1 MHTVKQRALSLSA
14 ATALAL
20 TLAACGSNTAQAGS
34 ESSGGEE
41 QDLVLSQDQVTLD
54 GQVLSEGED
63 GAVTLSHD
71 IVYYQEGQVS
81 DYGEGTAQ
89 EEHSAGEADAHLVVT
104 IREAGTYRVSGELTQ
119 GQLAVDLGEDA
130 QDDSSAVVTVILDG
144 VDVTCTVAP
153 AFMVYNV
160 YECGSTDVETAAATV
175 DTAAAGI
182 NVVLADGSENTF
194 TGSHVA
200 RIYEEGTTDK
210 LHKYD
215 GAVYSKMSMNIGGES
230 EGTGVLNIDGDN
242 EGLDSE
248 LHLTINGGVINIR
261 AQNDGIN
268 TNEDGVS
275 VTTINGGTLQNN
287 AGLGAEGD
295 GIDSN
300 GHLVINGGYVVA
312 LGTRNDAVSE
322 DSQQEF
328 MELSFASTL
337 PAGSEIV
344 LADADGNGLLTFTTE
359 KAAQSLT
366 FSSAD
371 LKQDVDYTLTVD
383 GVTQEYTGHQSGGFG
398 GAPGGMGGGPGGNMM
413 EIPDGLESW
422 LSSAQDVPDDIRIWL
437 EGLLEMQNSQPDRP
451 DGGTGEAATPPE
463 GQEPPQDNGLSGR
476 GDPGA
481 GGTEAAS
488 GEASTLFTLSDGVHS
503 FSGVTDSAQDGTKTS
518 VSFTADLSVGEDGTV
533 FLSNIQASQE
543 VDSSHVQLTITDV
556 PSENYAASCL
566 LSDGDEAIAA
576 ILPTDPGTYQLTIA
590 MSGDD
595 SYTGSSQFT
604 FTIPE

>member
-14 ATALAL
+14 AAALAL
-20 TLAACGSNTAQAGS
+20 TLAACGSNTAQTGS

-41 QDLVLSQDQVTLD
+41 QDLALSQDQVTLD

-63 GAVTLSHD
+63 GAVTLGHD
-71 IVYYQEGQVS
+71 IVYYQEGQDS

-130 QDDSSAVVTVILDG
+130 QDDPSAVVTVILDG

-160 YECGSTDVETAAATV
+160 YECGSTDEETASPTV

-215 GAVYSKMSMNIGGES
+215 GAFYSKMSMNIGGES

-275 VTTINGGTLQNN
+275 VTTINGGTLQIN

-300 GHLVINGGYVVA
+300 GHLVINGGNVYSTANERSGDGGLDADGDILLNGGYVVA

-344 LADADGNGLLTFTTE
+344 LADADGNGR
-359 KAAQSLT
+359 SP
-366 FSSAD
+366 S
-371 LKQDVDYTLTVD
+371 
-383 GVTQEYTGHQSGGFG
+383 
-398 GAPGGMGGGPGGNMM
+398 P
-413 EIPDGLESW
+413 
-422 LSSAQDVPDDIRIWL
+422 RR
-437 EGLLEMQNSQPDRP
+437 RP
-451 DGGTGEAATPPE
+451 PSPSPSPP
-463 GQEPPQDNGLSGR
+463 
-476 GDPGA
+476 
-481 GGTEAAS
+481 
-488 GEASTLFTLSDGVHS
+488 
-503 FSGVTDSAQDGTKTS
+503 
-518 VSFTADLSVGEDGTV
+518 
-533 FLSNIQASQE
+533 
-543 VDSSHVQLTITDV
+543 
-556 PSENYAASCL
+556 
-566 LSDGDEAIAA
+566 
-576 ILPTDPGTYQLTIA
+576 PT
-590 MSGDD
+590 
-595 SYTGSSQFT
+595 
-604 FTIPE
+604 

>member
-1 MHTVKQRALSLSA
+1 MHSVKQRALSLSA
-14 ATALAL
+14 AAALAL

-71 IVYYQEGQVS
+71 IVYYQEGQGS

-89 EEHSAGEADAHLVVT
+89 EEHSADEAAAHLVVT

-130 QDDSSAVVTVILDG
+130 QDDPDAVVTVILDG

-160 YECGSTDVETAAATV
+160 YECGSTDVETASPTV

-215 GAVYSKMSMNIGGES
+215 GAFYSKMSMNIGGES

-275 VTTINGGTLQNN
+275 VTTINGGTLQIN

-300 GHLVINGGYVVA
+300 GYLVVNGGTVLTTANPQAGEGGIDSDSGICLNGGTVIA
-312 LGTRNDAVSE
+312 LGSRNDS
-322 DSQQEF
+322 
-328 MELSFASTL
+328 
-337 PAGSEIV
+337 
-344 LADADGNGLLTFTTE
+344 
-359 KAAQSLT
+359 AA
-366 FSSAD
+366 A
-371 LKQDVDYTLTVD
+371 
-383 GVTQEYTGHQSGGFG
+383 
-398 GAPGGMGGGPGGNMM
+398 
-413 EIPDGLESW
+413 
-422 LSSAQDVPDDIRIWL
+422 
-437 EGLLEMQNSQPDRP
+437 
-451 DGGTGEAATPPE
+451 
-463 GQEPPQDNGLSGR
+463 
-476 GDPGA
+476 
-481 GGTEAAS
+481 
-488 GEASTLFTLSDGVHS
+488 
-503 FSGVTDSAQDGTKTS
+503 DSAQALIELTFRTTVPEDSEVELRDSEGTAV
-518 VSFTADLSVGEDGTV
+518 VSFTAPRDFSSATLSAPELAWDSTYTLWVDG
-533 FLSNIQASQE
+533 
-543 VDSSHVQLTITDV
+543 VQ
-556 PSENYAASCL
+556 
-566 LSDGDEAIAA
+566 
-576 ILPTDPGTYQLTIA
+576 QQ
-590 MSGDD
+590 
-595 SYTGSSQFT
+595 YTGTCTMDAPGGGGGGQPPEGMEPPGDGPAEGGGTPPAEEPPAGETPPEPTGTPSQGEGMEP
-604 FTIPE
+604 PEGGQPPEGMAPGGRLGDGGAADEPGETAFVITADSHAFQGVGDLVSGE

>member
-1 MHTVKQRALSLSA
+1 MHSVKQRALSLSA
-14 ATALAL
+14 AAALAL
-20 TLAACGSNTAQAGS
+20 TLAACGSNTAQTGS

-71 IVYYQEGQVS
+71 IVYYQEGQGS

-89 EEHSAGEADAHLVVT
+89 EEHSADEADAHLVVT

-130 QDDSSAVVTVILDG
+130 QDDPDAVVTVILDG

-160 YECGSTDVETAAATV
+160 YECGSTDVETASPTV
-175 DTAAAGI
+175 DTAAAGT

-215 GAVYSKMSMNIGGES
+215 GAFYSKMSMNIGGES

-275 VTTINGGTLQNN
+275 VTTINGGTLQIN

-300 GHLVINGGYVVA
+300 GHLVINGGNVYSTANERSGDGGLDADGDILLNGGYVVA

-383 GVTQEYTGHQSGGFG
+383 GVTQEYTGHQSGGFV
-398 GAPGGMGGGPGGNMM
+398 GAPGGMGGGPSGN
-413 EIPDGLESW
+413 I
-422 LSSAQDVPDDIRIWL
+422 
-437 EGLLEMQNSQPDRP
+437 
-451 DGGTGEAATPPE
+451 
-463 GQEPPQDNGLSGR
+463 QEELPQDNGQSGR

-518 VSFTADLSVGEDGTV
+518 VSFTADLSVGEDGAV
-533 FLSNIQASQE
+533 SLSNIQASQE

>member
-14 ATALAL
+14 AAALAL
-20 TLAACGSNTAQAGS
+20 TLAACGANTAQTGS

-41 QDLVLSQDQVTLD
+41 QTLVLSQDQVTLD

-71 IVYYQEGQVS
+71 IVYYQEGQGS
-81 DYGEGTAQ
+81 DYGEGTAE

-130 QDDSSAVVTVILDG
+130 RDDPSAVVTVILDG
-144 VDVTCTVAP
+144 ADVTCTVAP

-160 YECGSTDVETAAATV
+160 YECGSTDAETASPTV

-215 GAVYSKMSMNIGGES
+215 GAFYSKMSMNIGGES

-275 VTTINGGTLQNN
+275 VTTINGGTLQIN

-300 GHLVINGGYVVA
+300 GYLVVNGGTVLTTANPQAGEGGIDSDSGICLNGGTVIA
-312 LGTRNDAVSE
+312 LGSRNDS
-322 DSQQEF
+322 
-328 MELSFASTL
+328 
-337 PAGSEIV
+337 
-344 LADADGNGLLTFTTE
+344 
-359 KAAQSLT
+359 AA
-366 FSSAD
+366 A
-371 LKQDVDYTLTVD
+371 
-383 GVTQEYTGHQSGGFG
+383 
-398 GAPGGMGGGPGGNMM
+398 
-413 EIPDGLESW
+413 
-422 LSSAQDVPDDIRIWL
+422 
-437 EGLLEMQNSQPDRP
+437 
-451 DGGTGEAATPPE
+451 
-463 GQEPPQDNGLSGR
+463 
-476 GDPGA
+476 
-481 GGTEAAS
+481 
-488 GEASTLFTLSDGVHS
+488 
-503 FSGVTDSAQDGTKTS
+503 DSAQALIELTFRTTVPEGSEVELRDSEGTAV
-518 VSFTADLSVGEDGTV
+518 VSFTAPRDFSSATLSAPELAWDSTYTLWVDG
-533 FLSNIQASQE
+533 
-543 VDSSHVQLTITDV
+543 VQ
-556 PSENYAASCL
+556 
-566 LSDGDEAIAA
+566 
-576 ILPTDPGTYQLTIA
+576 QQ
-590 MSGDD
+590 
-595 SYTGSSQFT
+595 YTGTGTMAGPGGGGQPPEDMERPEDAGRPTEGGAAPEGETPPAGSTPPEPTGTPSQGEGMEP
-604 FTIPE
+604 PEGGQPPEKMEPGGRPGDGGAADEPGETAFVITADSHAFQGVGDLVSGE